1 MVVLPRPRRIV
12 KPRPANPTAF
22 QVGFFG
28 GSKGKGYR
36 GVHHVKPP
44 HRHGP
49 GNFGPGASNRRRD
62 PPPPPPQRR
71 QPPER
76 PPVTLGEHLQ
86 AAHEVVP
93 FSSWV
98 RVDGI
103 APASSL
109 DAMLAG
115 VNDALDAQQ
124 ARGMIDL
131 DAPWSE
137 GQDIPFLEQQPQEQD
152 EASNDNDD
160 VDPKYKWVRR
170 AKIILSPYGRP
181 KGW

>member
-1 MVVLPRPRRIV
+1 MAVLPRPRRIV
-12 KPRPANPTAF
+12 KPRPSNPAVF

-28 GSKGKGYR
+28 GSKGQR
-36 GVHHVKPP
+36 SQNVHHNEPP
-44 HRHGP
+44 HYRHGL
-49 GNFGPGASNRRRD
+49 GNFGPASRRRD
-62 PPPPPPQRR
+62 PPPHQQRPPPQR
-71 QPPER
+71 PER

-93 FSSWV
+93 FSTWV

-137 GQDIPFLEQQPQEQD
+137 GQDIPFLEQQQD
-152 EASNDNDD
+152 EASNNNNDD
-160 VDPKYKWVRR
+160 VVDPKYKWVRK